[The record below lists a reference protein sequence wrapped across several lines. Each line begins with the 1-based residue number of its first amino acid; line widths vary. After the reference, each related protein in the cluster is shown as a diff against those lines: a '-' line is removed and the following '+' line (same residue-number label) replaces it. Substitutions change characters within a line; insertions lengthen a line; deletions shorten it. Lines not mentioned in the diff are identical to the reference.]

1 MRGWSENSH
10 AISKDRS
17 FPQTSMAAKKG
28 PWSVQD
34 LQGDRV
40 SKKEIIQL
48 LQQQASHQFLEEQKL
63 LGSLKNVA
71 KTSTKDHLVKSYEL
85 LLKNQKFKDDKA
97 ENVQSKPSKGVG
109 KKPAADSKSTVATAA
124 PPVVEE
130 PPKYSKS
137 VLKRGDKL
145 SYPQRGDTVACWYK
159 GMLEDGTVFDSNL
172 PAGGRKGKSAKP
184 LTFKVG
190 VGKVIKGWDEAL
202 MTMSNGEKARL
213 EIESEW
219 AYGKKGLPDG
229 KIYLPDILIAC
240 TLSSVEKRATVQIAE
255 H

>member
-229 KIYLPDILIAC
+229 KYPSWTVC
-240 TLSSVEKRATVQIAE
+240 CRFLSASIIFA
-255 H
+255 